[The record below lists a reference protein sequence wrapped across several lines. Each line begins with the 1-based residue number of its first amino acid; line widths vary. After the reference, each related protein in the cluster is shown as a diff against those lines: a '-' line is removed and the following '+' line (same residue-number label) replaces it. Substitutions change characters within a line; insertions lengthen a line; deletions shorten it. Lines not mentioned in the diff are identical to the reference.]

1 MRQVTEMHCA
11 QSQPRLIKAL
21 WVNTLTRHHPRP
33 RKFQHMCKAHQLVSM
48 WMYWRS
54 HVEGRPCLH
63 CIPLNVCQAW
73 YLPCT
78 KCGCLRGFFPH
89 VWRSFETKCGAGC
102 CTLRGVV
109 GGDGRKCGH
118 PPTWT
123 EGQCCWLI
131 GCLHLHWQGGHGPH
145 PLRRG

>member
-1 MRQVTEMHCA
+1 MC
-11 QSQPRLIKAL
+11 
-21 WVNTLTRHHPRP
+21 
-33 RKFQHMCKAHQLVSM
+33 QHMCKARQLASM

-54 HVEGRPCLH
+54 HIEGRPCLCH
-63 CIPLNVCQAW
+63 IPLNVCRAW

-89 VWRSFETKCGAGC
+89 VWRLFETKCGAGC

-109 GGDGRKCGH
+109 GGDGRKCGC

-123 EGQCCWLI
+123 EGQCHWLI

-145 PLRRG
+145 LLRQGQSCCLCLLQSCLLLEVARPDLAIDRDVQV